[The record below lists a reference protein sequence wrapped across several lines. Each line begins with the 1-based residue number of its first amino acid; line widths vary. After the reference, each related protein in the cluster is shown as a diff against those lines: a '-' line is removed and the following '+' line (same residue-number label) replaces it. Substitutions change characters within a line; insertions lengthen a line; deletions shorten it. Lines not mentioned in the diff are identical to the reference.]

1 MVVVSVAEV
10 GVVVAVLGFG
20 LGSWVKLT
28 PCLPATVIGTTEEVA
43 VLLVEERAQ
52 PDSNEF

>member
-1 MVVVSVAEV
+1 MVVSVAEV

-28 PCLPATVIGTTEEVA
+28 PCLPATVIGTTAEVA